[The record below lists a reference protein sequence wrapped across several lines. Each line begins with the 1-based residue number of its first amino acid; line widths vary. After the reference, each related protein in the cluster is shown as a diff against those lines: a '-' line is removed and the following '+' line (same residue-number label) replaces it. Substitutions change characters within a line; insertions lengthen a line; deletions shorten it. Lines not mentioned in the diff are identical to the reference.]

1 MGVLL
6 THFLNGIMKFADKWT
21 DVWGENIIQ
30 GEVIPTQEENVVCI
44 HFRGGVICSVND
56 NHAAAHRTTDISYTV
71 RC

>member
-21 DVWGENIIQ
+21 DVGGKIIQ
-30 GEVIPTQEENVVCI
+30 SKVILTQEENVVRI
-44 HFRGGVICSVND
+44 HFRGGVICSIND
-56 NHAAAHRTTDISYTV
+56 NHAAAHRTTDMSYTV